1 MIKRIN
7 IEPGTVIR
15 GRWYGGEYRVI
26 ALLGSGGTARVY
38 LVEDIPGGDRYALKL
53 STDMAGIDRE
63 YRILAR
69 LGPMDNI
76 PAVLYRDDCRVGGI
90 NCYFFVMT
98 YFEGENLNRVCEAK
112 RMQPKTLV
120 KIAAVTAGICLWLN
134 RRGVFY
140 CDIKPENLVL
150 DKRGGGLC
158 LVDFGGAVKE
168 GEAVVQFTPAFDR
181 ASWGRGQRTADEGYQ
196 GFAILMMLAEMLL
209 GGLRDT
215 GMGFDALLDTIDK
228 SQLSKGLKKVIIKGL
243 KKDCQSLED
252 LINSLSNTADLIP
265 GGKQRRRQRLDVA
278 INLALL
284 ASIAFFIM
292 VIAVI
297 L

>member
-7 IEPGTVIR
+7 IEPGTVIK

-26 ALLGSGGTARVY
+26 ALLGSGGTAKVY
-38 LVEDIPGGDRYALKL
+38 LVEDISSGDRYALKL

-63 YRILAR
+63 YRILSR
-69 LGPMDNI
+69 LGPMDYI
-76 PAVLYRDDCRVGGI
+76 PAVLHRDDCRIGGRS
-90 NCYFFVMT
+90 CYFFIMT
-98 YFEGENLNRVCEAK
+98 YFEGENLKQVCEAK
-112 RMQPKTLV
+112 RLRPETLV

-140 CDIKPENLVL
+140 CDIKPENLVI
-150 DKRGGGLC
+150 DRKGGGLC
-158 LVDFGGAVKE
+158 LVDFGGTVQE

-181 ASWGRGQRTADEGYQ
+181 ASWGRGERIADEGYQ
-196 GFAILMMLAEMLL
+196 GFAILMMLAELLL

-243 KKDCQSLED
+243 KKDCQRLED
-252 LINSLSNTADLIP
+252 LINSLRNTANLVP
-265 GGKQRRRQRLDVA
+265 GGEQRRRQRLDAAV
-278 INLALL
+278 NLGLF

>member
-1 MIKRIN
+1 MIRRIN
-7 IEPGTVIR
+7 LEPGTVIR

-26 ALLGSGGTARVY
+26 ASLGRGGTARVY
-38 LVEDIPGGDRYALKL
+38 LVEDISSGDRYALKL

-63 YRILAR
+63 YRILSR
-69 LGPMDNI
+69 LGPMDYI
-76 PAVLYRDDCRVGGI
+76 PAALNRDDCRIGGI
-90 NCYFFVMT
+90 SCYFFVMT
-98 YFEGENLNRVCEAK
+98 YFEGENLKKVCEAK
-112 RMQPKTLV
+112 RMRPKTLV
-120 KIAAVTAGICLWLN
+120 EVAAVTAGICLRLN

-150 DKRGGGLC
+150 DKKSGGLC
-158 LVDFGGAVKE
+158 LVDFGGAVQE

-181 ASWGRGQRTADEGYQ
+181 ASWGRGQRIADEGYQ
-196 GFAILMMLAEMLL
+196 GFAILMMLADLLL

-215 GMGFDALLDTIDK
+215 VMGFGALLDTIDK

-243 KKDCQSLED
+243 KNDCRSLEE
-252 LINSLSNTADLIP
+252 LINSLRNTADLIP
-265 GGKQRRRQRLDVA
+265 GGKQRCRQRLDAA
-278 INLALL
+278 INLGLL